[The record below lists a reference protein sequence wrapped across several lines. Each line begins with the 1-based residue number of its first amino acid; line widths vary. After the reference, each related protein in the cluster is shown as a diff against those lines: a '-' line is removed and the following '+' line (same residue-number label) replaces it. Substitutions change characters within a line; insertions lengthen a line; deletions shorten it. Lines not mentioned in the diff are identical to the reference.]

1 MATSL
6 SVVLTLFRINQ
17 GFDISTNLSSNVLA
31 VTSSITGPRNAFGY
45 FESFVGDG
53 SDPGAGTRFFR
64 TSQGLAATGSFK
76 DGADGI
82 VPLNGNIYSETHS
95 GDIIDFITDGAAAQ
109 PTAFTTSSVTSTTEH
124 GFAPYVPPFLDPNAE
139 PYVEVTFS
147 PTESRVY
154 GAQEIIEKSTYEY
167 YNFHTVPSN
176 AASNTNYRQSMSL
189 SASLNLGMCVTLRT
203 DNVEQIEGHQAA
215 NGEGGANLLQVDP
228 NNLLQRWVIQTKWE
242 TPVLDFSEVTAS
254 AYNLQTNAVTQ
265 VSGSP
270 WKTRYWDSYYDRGL
284 PKAGST
290 TGTYL
295 TGSTGMWHQKGRVL
309 NEKDSKGYFLNIKD
323 VPSSD
328 GAGGLAEKLGF
339 NVDLEPSAG
348 GLKRAKTYRNRIG
361 LVEDRK
367 IVKEAIVAIP
377 YVLREDLGNKVEFV
391 RLSNAYYQIAKQ
403 NVEEVRNQ
411 LKTIPL
417 TDKILT
423 IEDYNS
429 FKANM
434 HARIK
439 TPTSDAPI
447 DAIEYQLFMMDEYI
461 LPPQFDF
468 TRIPRDA
475 NASEIPDP
483 FMIYFFQFHASFDR
497 EDLSNIWQ
505 NLYPKSANSTASP
518 RYSYTNEQLLGRI
531 RPHNDISYVSHYLDT
546 VELNSLPLCPADD
559 PRALFSPLG
568 DNKTRWMVFK
578 VKQRGMNS
586 LEKIRRKSIDPR
598 DENIESLQYLAAAK
612 SSENRLTLPSNLP
625 GRREDGTMDLQFN
638 WPYDYFSFV
647 ELIKLET
654 KIDSFNYKN

>member
-1 MATSL
+1 
-6 SVVLTLFRINQ
+6 
-17 GFDISTNLSSNVLA
+17 
-31 VTSSITGPRNAFGY
+31 
-45 FESFVGDG
+45 
-53 SDPGAGTRFFR
+53 
-64 TSQGLAATGSFK
+64 
-76 DGADGI
+76 
-82 VPLNGNIYSETHS
+82 
-95 GDIIDFITDGAAAQ
+95 
-109 PTAFTTSSVTSTTEH
+109 
-124 GFAPYVPPFLDPNAE
+124 
-139 PYVEVTFS
+139 
-147 PTESRVY
+147 
-154 GAQEIIEKSTYEY
+154 
-167 YNFHTVPSN
+167 
-176 AASNTNYRQSMSL
+176 
-189 SASLNLGMCVTLRT
+189 
-203 DNVEQIEGHQAA
+203 
-215 NGEGGANLLQVDP
+215 
-228 NNLLQRWVIQTKWE
+228 
-242 TPVLDFSEVTAS
+242 
-254 AYNLQTNAVTQ
+254 
-265 VSGSP
+265 
-270 WKTRYWDSYYDRGL
+270 
-284 PKAGST
+284 
-290 TGTYL
+290 
-295 TGSTGMWHQKGRVL
+295 
-309 NEKDSKGYFLNIKD
+309 
-323 VPSSD
+323 
-328 GAGGLAEKLGF
+328 
-339 NVDLEPSAG
+339 
-348 GLKRAKTYRNRIG
+348 
-361 LVEDRK
+361 
-367 IVKEAIVAIP
+367 VAIP